1 MSSTPA
7 PTTRIHKLSRPSKFT
22 IPAAEPGEYPC
33 AANHPEHSLRTVGAK
48 GPTGTRGIRSACGR
62 AVSDLFVTNLTSRHS
77 VSEA

>member
-7 PTTRIHKLSRPSKFT
+7 PTTRIHKLRRPNRFT

-33 AANHPEHSLRTVGAK
+33 AANHPEHSPRTVGAK
-48 GPTGTRGIRSACGR
+48 GPTGTRGIRSACDR
-62 AVSDLFVTNLTSRHS
+62 AVGDLFVTDLTSRHS